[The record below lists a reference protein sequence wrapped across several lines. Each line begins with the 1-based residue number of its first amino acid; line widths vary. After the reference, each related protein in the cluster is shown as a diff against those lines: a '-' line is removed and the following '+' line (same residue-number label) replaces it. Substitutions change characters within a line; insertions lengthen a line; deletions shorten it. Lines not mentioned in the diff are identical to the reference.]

1 MRRTYTLG
9 GLRDAGVLPAKPL
22 FLAVGMFDGVH
33 LGHRAVVS
41 AAVQSAE
48 RGAGV
53 AAVLTFWPH
62 PSRLFRPLEPVRQ
75 IQRPELRARLL
86 YSLGVDAVI
95 TEPFTTEFAALEAE
109 EFVPILRRALPR
121 LSTIYVGE
129 NWRFGRGRRGDVAL
143 LLAEGRKAGLSVYS
157 APRVNYDGEPISS
170 TRIRA
175 LLEEGAIERANSL
188 LGYTYLAE
196 GVVKPGKRLGRTLGF
211 PTLNLSW
218 VPELVPKL
226 GVYVVQVRGKGAQ
239 DWLPAVANY
248 GLRPTV
254 ETAVEPRLEI
264 HLLGPCPLGEA
275 DEIEV
280 QWLSFLRAEERF
292 ADIDALRSQVGRD
305 RSRALSHFGLTEG

>member
-9 GLRDAGVLPAKPL
+9 GLREAGVLPSKPL

-48 RGAGV
+48 RGAGL

-62 PSRLFRPLEPVRQ
+62 PSRLFRPQEAVRQ
-75 IQRPELRARLL
+75 IQQPELRTRLL

-109 EFVPILRRALPR
+109 EFVPMLRRALPR

-143 LLAEGRKAGLSVYS
+143 LLAEGRKAGLSVFS

-175 LLEEGAIERANSL
+175 LLEEGSMERANSL
-188 LGYTYLAE
+188 LGYTYFAE
-196 GVVKPGKRLGRTLGF
+196 GVVRPGKRLGRTLGF

-218 VPELVPKL
+218 VPELLPRL
-226 GVYVVQVRGKGAQ
+226 GVYVVRVRRKGTLE
-239 DWLPAVANY
+239 WLPAVANF

-254 ETAVEPRLEI
+254 EMASEPRLEI
-264 HLLGPCPLGEA
+264 HVLGPCPLGEG

-292 ADIDALRSQVGRD
+292 AGVDALRSQIKQD
-305 RSRALSHFGLTEG
+305 RSRALAHFGLTEE